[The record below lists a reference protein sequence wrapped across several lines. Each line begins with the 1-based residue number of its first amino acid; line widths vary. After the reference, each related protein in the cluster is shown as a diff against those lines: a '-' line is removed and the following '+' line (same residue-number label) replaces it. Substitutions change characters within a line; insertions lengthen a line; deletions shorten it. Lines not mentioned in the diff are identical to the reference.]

1 MNILELKSMGK
12 DFGSLVAVDSL
23 DLTVEEGAI
32 HALIGPNGSGKTT
45 VFNLI
50 TGFQTPTRGTVYF
63 RGEDITDL
71 QPHIVARKGLAR
83 TFQLTTLFKEM
94 TVLKNVMVAFHLNT
108 GINLYRQ
115 VVRNAKSRRRH
126 RVIEERSL
134 EILDFM
140 GIAHKKDEVAGEL
153 PHGHQAALGI
163 ANALATEPKIML
175 LDEPV
180 GGMNLTETAQT
191 MDRIKKLRERGV
203 TILLVEHDMKAV
215 MDTSDII
222 TCINFGNKIAEGT
235 AQEVCSCKEVIDA
248 YLGGSVDTCSL

>member
-12 DFGSLVAVDSL
+12 DFGSLVAVDHL

-50 TGFQTPTRGTVYF
+50 TGFHTPTRGTVYF

-71 QPHIVARKGLAR
+71 PPYVVARKGLAR

-94 TVLKNVMVAFHLNT
+94 TVLKNVMVAFHLHT
-108 GINLYRQ
+108 SISLFRQ
-115 VVRNAKSRRRH
+115 VIRNAKSRRRH
-126 RVIEERSL
+126 RAVEERAL

-140 GIAHKKDEVAGEL
+140 GIAHKKDEIAGEL

-163 ANALATEPKIML
+163 ANALATEPKMML

-180 GGMNLTETAQT
+180 GGMDLTETAQT

-215 MDTSDII
+215 MNTSDII

-235 AQEVCSCKEVIDA
+235 AQEVCSCKEVNDA
-248 YLGGSVDTCSL
+248 YLGGTVDACSL

>member
-1 MNILELKSMGK
+1 MDILELKGVGK
-12 DFGSLVAVDSL
+12 DFGSLVAVDRL
-23 DLTVEEGAI
+23 DLTVKEGAI

-50 TGFQTPTRGTVYF
+50 TGFHTPTRGTVYF

-71 QPHIVARKGLAR
+71 PPYVVAKKGLAR

-94 TVLKNVMVAFHLNT
+94 TVLQNVMVACHLHT
-108 GINLYRQ
+108 RINLYRQ

-126 RVIEERSL
+126 RAVEERAL
-134 EILDFM
+134 ELLDFM
-140 GIAHKKDEVAGEL
+140 GIAHRKGEIAGEL

-163 ANALATEPKIML
+163 ANALATEPKMML

-180 GGMNLTETAQT
+180 GGMNATETGQT
-191 MDRIKKLRERGV
+191 MDRIKKLRDLGL

-215 MDTSDII
+215 MNTSDII

-235 AQEVCSCKEVIDA
+235 AQEVCSCKEVNDA
-248 YLGGSVDTCSL
+248 YLGGTIDACSL